1 MKTTTFTKLQAT
13 LDSRNF
19 FVSLIS
25 LVLLTLEANDLSIGT
40 DADSVYDAF
49 ASGELGR
56 ILSLVLINFLNP
68 LMKIIRGEAGWSWGF
83 LKSWNFRTQALTAV
97 LIFFT
102 GIGVVFPDGAVANL
116 IDALAGGELNLI
128 IIALVANIIN
138 PFIHFF
144 RDKAKDR
151 RREVPGESETPD
163 SPLGSAIA

>member
-40 DADSVYDAF
+40 DADSIYDAF
-49 ASGELGR
+49 AS
-56 ILSLVLINFLNP
+56 
-68 LMKIIRGEAGWSWGF
+68 
-83 LKSWNFRTQALTAV
+83 V

-102 GIGVVFPDGAVANL
+102 GIGVVFPEGAASNL

-128 IIALVANIIN
+128 ILALAANIIN
-138 PFIHFF
+138 PFLHFF
-144 RDKAKDR
+144 RDKAEDGPR
-151 RREVPGESETPD
+151 DLPGKTG
-163 SPLGSAIA
+163 SPAIA

>member
-1 MKTTTFTKLQAT
+1 
-13 LDSRNF
+13 
-19 FVSLIS
+19 
-25 LVLLTLEANDLSIGT
+25 VLLTLEANDLSIGT
-40 DADSVYDAF
+40 DAESVYDAF

-56 ILSLVLINFLNP
+56 ILSLVLVNFLNP
-68 LMKIIRGEAGWSWGF
+68 LMKIIRGEAGWSWDF

-116 IDALAGGELNLI
+116 IDALAGGELNVI
-128 IIALVANIIN
+128 IIALVANIINPFIHFFRDKAKDRRREVIIN

-163 SPLGSAIA
+163 STLGKAIA

>member
-1 MKTTTFTKLQAT
+1 MKTTKFTKLQAT

-102 GIGVVFPDGAVANL
+102 GIGVVFPEGAASNL

-128 IIALVANIIN
+128 ILALAANIIN
-138 PFIHFF
+138 PFLHFF
-144 RDKAKDR
+144 RDKAEDAPR
-151 RREVPGESETPD
+151 DLPGKTG
-163 SPLGSAIA
+163 SPAIA